1 MYECACVYVHV
12 CVCMMYVRVYRV
24 VSVCVY
30 LHCVACARMRLPS
43 CALRAPAGIGSDGN
57 KRHRF
62 GFPGPFHFV
71 PPHRFPAA
79 AFSPYCSPLF
89 SPAHER
95 ESCVLILSQG
105 FPLGVSSHEKKR
117 E

>member
-1 MYECACVYVHV
+1 MCVHDVCACVQVRV
-12 CVCMMYVRVYRV
+12 CVRLSALR
-24 VSVCVY
+24 SVCAHAPAV
-30 LHCVACARMRLPS
+30 
-43 CALRAPAGIGSDGN
+43 CALRAPAAIGSDGN

-89 SPAHER
+89 SPARER
-95 ESCVLILSQG
+95 ESCVLIPSQG
-105 FPLGVSSHEKKR
+105 FPLGVSSHEKKK
-117 E
+117 ENNYSHFGE